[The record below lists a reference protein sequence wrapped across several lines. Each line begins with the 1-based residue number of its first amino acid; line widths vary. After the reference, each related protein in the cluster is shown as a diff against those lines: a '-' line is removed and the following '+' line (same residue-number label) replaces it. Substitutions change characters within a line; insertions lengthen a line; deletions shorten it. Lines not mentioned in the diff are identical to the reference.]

1 MTKTNGA
8 LETLELMRRLY
19 GDINFDGLEPNART
33 YIEAGLRYAEYAA
46 RSNAM
51 RWLEKCESPIERIF
65 MAALWA
71 LHVPTGIEGWQ
82 PQVEVGPYRVD
93 FVYTYNI
100 EGIGVPVKV
109 AVELDGH
116 EFHEKTKAQAK
127 RDKAKD
133 RYLQKQGYY
142 VFRYTG
148 SDVFADPERCIQ
160 EIHDFAS
167 DKYSEMN
174 AFEDIEHT
182 VAIINN
188 IKKASNA
195 GVYMFKRDRRSTAG
209 RPEDDQTETKERP
222 KVVDPSTS
230 AKEECDRDG
239 VA

>member
-1 MTKTNGA
+1 MARKLKRTTGSVYLDWVESAA
-8 LETLELMRRLY
+8 LAFVET
-19 GDINFDGLEPNART
+19 GV
-33 YIEAGLRYAEYAA
+33 RYAFFTAA
-46 RSNAM
+46 NTAEM
-51 RWLEKCESPIERIF
+51 LLKECESPIERIF
-65 MAALWA
+65 MAAIWSRYS
-71 LHVPTGIEGWQ
+71 PNSIGGWET
-82 PQVEVGPYRVD
+82 QVQIGPYRAD
-93 FVYTYNI
+93 FVYTYDMD
-100 EGIGVPVKV
+100 GIGIPVQV

-148 SDVFADPERCIQ
+148 SEVFNDPEKCIG
-160 EIHDFAS
+160 EVEEFS
-167 DKYSEMN
+167 SEKFWETN
-174 AFEDIEHT
+174 SFEDIEST
-182 VAIINN
+182 VNIINN
-188 IKKASNA
+188 IKTASNS
-195 GVYMFKRDRRSTAG
+195 GIYMFKRDRGSTAG